1 MVFVSVLRLVY
12 MMSLYLEPIVTTAC
26 IHTKPS
32 NFKGWTARIFNDL
45 EKILS
50 QINELYKKVYEQKV
64 L

>member
-12 MMSLYLEPIVTTAC
+12 MMDLYLEPIATTAC

-32 NFKGWTARIFNDL
+32 NFKGCTAAIFIDL